1 MFRNLLMLRNKM
13 ALQRILVSRLSSR
26 CNMSTGFTCL
36 TINRPRNIDGVTV
49 IDININDMAKNDME
63 FNRNFVNSLPAL
75 DIPHFQEAIQT
86 VGTDLADSPPAED
99 SVPKDNV
106 EILPEGAPSSVLDV
120 DGNPIVPIEIDGWNQ
135 EDDDP
140 TVQKNVKDVDIGNDD
155 EYKAEMALR
164 VPEVREAQTEY
175 KGIKVKLPE
184 TANQDVGT
192 YRFRRDSQDLEE
204 VGDDTR
210 LVRFDK
216 K

>member
-1 MFRNLLMLRNKM
+1 MFRNLSMLRNKLAM
-13 ALQRILVSRLSSR
+13 QRILVSRLTSR
-26 CNMSTGFTCL
+26 SNMSTGLTCL

-49 IDININDMAKNDME
+49 IDININDMAKNDVE
-63 FNRNFVNSLPAL
+63 FNRNFVNSVSSIE
-75 DIPHFQEAIQT
+75 IPHFQELIQS
-86 VGTDLADSPPAED
+86 VAADVAETKPTEDPAPAD
-99 SVPKDNV
+99 TV
-106 EILPEGAPSSVLDV
+106 EILPSGAPSSVLGV

-135 EDDDP
+135 EDEDP
-140 TVQKNVKDVDIGNDD
+140 TVQKNDKDVDIGNDD

-164 VPEVREAQTEY
+164 VPEVREAEMEY

-192 YRFRRDSQDLEE
+192 YRFRRDSQDLKE

>member
-1 MFRNLLMLRNKM
+1 MFRNLSMLRNTL
-13 ALQRILVSRLSSR
+13 AVQRTLISRLTSR
-26 CNMSTGFTCL
+26 SKMSTGVTCL

-49 IDININDMAKNDME
+49 IDINMNDMAKNDMD
-63 FNRNFVNSLPAL
+63 FNRNFVNSLTSV
-75 DIPHFQEAIQT
+75 DRPHFVEPVQP
-86 VGTDLADSPPAED
+86 VGTDAVKSPPTED
-99 SVPKDNV
+99 SAPADTVD
-106 EILPEGAPSSVLDV
+106 ILPAGAPSSVLGV
-120 DGNPIVPIEIDGWNQ
+120 DGTPIVPIEIDGWNQ
-135 EDDDP
+135 DEEDP

-164 VPEVREAQTEY
+164 VPEIREAQTEY

-192 YRFRRDSQDLEE
+192 YRFRREAEDLKA